1 MRTIIDRSGRFRRVR
16 VQRYLSS
23 GIFLVVFFTFL
34 AWALRVAFLNF
45 DTLSD
50 LTLAG
55 LINEALRFVVFAGPV
70 AFYLKYV

>member
-1 MRTIIDRSGRFRRVR
+1 MPSIIDRGGRFGRVR
-16 VQRYLSS
+16 VPKYLSS
-23 GIFLVVFFTFL
+23 GVFLVVFFTFF

-55 LINEALRFVVFAGPV
+55 LLSDKLPNVR
-70 AFYLKYV
+70 

>member
-1 MRTIIDRSGRFRRVR
+1 MPSIIDRGGRFGRVR
-16 VQRYLSS
+16 VPKYLSS
-23 GIFLVVFFTFL
+23 GVVLVVFFTFF

-55 LINEALRFVVFAGPV
+55 LLSDKLPNVR
-70 AFYLKYV
+70 